1 MRTRV
6 VIFGAVLL
14 LVSALAF
21 LLVLQPQAA
30 RIADTK
36 KQTDAQVQR
45 TSQLNL
51 ELGQLQAL
59 QQQAPQLR
67 ARAQRVDTAIPNDPQ
82 LGPFI
87 LQVQEAATKSA
98 IDWLVVSPSPPATG
112 PEAGLLEIGVSM
124 NLNGGYFQVQDF
136 LARLET
142 LGRAVKISAV
152 TLGPGPTGLP
162 QLAASLTMK
171 MFVASTPAT

>member
-1 MRTRV
+1 MRTRIT
-6 VIFGAVLL
+6 IFGVVLL
-14 LVSALAF
+14 VVSALAF
-21 LLVLQPQAA
+21 IVVLKPQAT
-30 RIADTK
+30 RIADTR
-36 KQTDAQVQR
+36 KQTEAQVQR

-59 QQQAPQLR
+59 EQQAPQLR
-67 ARAQRVDTAIPNDPQ
+67 ARAQRVDTAIPNDPE

-98 IDWLVVSPSPPATG
+98 IDWLAVSPSPPGAG
-112 PEAGLLEIGVSM
+112 PEAGVLEIGVSM
-124 NLNGGYFQVQDF
+124 NVNGGYFQIQDF

-142 LGRAVKISAV
+142 LGRAVKISGV

-162 QLAASLTMK
+162 QLAGSFTMR
-171 MFVASTPAT
+171 MFVAGTPAT